1 MSYRTKNCSWCGVAF
16 PLEDSPAYGLHYFIT
31 DDGYR
36 VCSNQCESEWYAA
49 GNMQNVKELQAQVQM
64 LRAEN
69 ASFHAEN
76 DRLQSAFIDV
86 NLDADKRIDE
96 AADIVIDLLQCIDKL
111 SEGKTLEWL
120 RPSLATARV
129 WLSRPKS

>member
-1 MSYRTKNCSWCGVAF
+1 VREA
-16 PLEDSPAYGLHYFIT
+16 AYGPLYFVT

-36 VCSNQCESEWYAA
+36 VCSDMCDSAWSVA
-49 GNMQNVKELQAQVQM
+49 GSIENVKELMAQEQM
-64 LRAEN
+64 LRTEN
-69 ASFHAEN
+69 ASLRAEN
-76 DRLQSAFIDV
+76 DRLQNAFVDI

-96 AADIVIDLLQCIDKL
+96 AADIVLDLLRCVDKL

-120 RPSLATARV
+120 RPSIATANV